1 MPGYTVDTAAD
12 RTHGVNTSD
21 PSLRTRLISA
31 IFIGVFTIG
40 CGLLGGPWFSGFV
53 LLAVV
58 IAAYEMIMMMRASGF
73 QPSLAFGIASTVIS
87 FAGVLFTP
95 APVFFPLLSV
105 LLLGSLAWQ
114 MRHRE
119 GKPIAD
125 WAIAIAGGAYLGWT
139 GGHIAAVRQL
149 NAGLWWLIITIGIT
163 WIADSGAYVAGRRFG
178 KHKLAPHLSPHK
190 TWEGY
195 FGGLIAA
202 LAGGLIIGIV
212 SPLGVW
218 PSIAAAFLVGALG
231 TLGDL
236 AESMF
241 KRQADMKDS
250 GHLIPGH
257 GGVFDRID
265 SLLWAGVVVFYY
277 VTIFYHQP

>member
-1 MPGYTVDTAAD
+1 MRGFTGGTSESAATAARD
-12 RTHGVNTSD
+12 ST
-21 PSLRTRLISA
+21 LRTRVISA
-31 IFIGVFTIG
+31 VVVGAVTISAA
-40 CGLLGGPWFSGFV
+40 LLGDPWFSGFI
-53 LLAVV
+53 LLALC
-58 IAAYEMIMMMRASGF
+58 AATYEMVTLMRASGF
-73 QPSLAFGIASTVIS
+73 QPSLAFALASMALLFATVRLPGS
-87 FAGVLFTP
+87 P
-95 APVFFPLLSV
+95 YFPLLFTI
-105 LLLGSLAWQ
+105 LLMASLALQ

-139 GGHIAAVRQL
+139 GGHLAMVRQL
-149 NAGLWWLIITIGIT
+149 DLGLWWLIIAIGIT
-163 WIADSGAYVAGRRFG
+163 WLADSGAYTVGRRFG
-178 KHKLAPHLSPHK
+178 KHKLAPALSPKK

-195 FGGLIAA
+195 LGGIAWALLGGLVIGLISPINILHSTIAA
-202 LAGGLIIGIV
+202 T
-212 SPLGVW
+212 
-218 PSIAAAFLVGALG
+218 LVGALG

-241 KRQADMKDS
+241 KRQANAKDS

-277 VTIFYHQP
+277 ATLIYQ